1 MEFAVRKTPAS
12 VAAARAARVRAL
24 EEQLRVTR
32 AQSVQTSFQVAQA
45 ATRARRFPVKRFELP
60 AHDDIVLLRPPP
72 ARAPRCYAEHFPRG
86 EACALTAPRAR
97 RSARRTPS
105 KTLAQ
110 AGALA
115 MALSNLHTT
124 PVARAISVSGGGAPA
139 TGSIDDIAVARA
151 EPSAAAVQLEEISA
165 RNADLA
171 AHIARIEQEHVKMR
185 RTQAPAVA
193 LPKVEEPLTERER
206 ELALERDKMA
216 RRARK
221 RETAMVH
228 CPMCGDEVLYRRR
241 MKHQS
246 EECVY
251 RLETCSVTGCGQ
263 CLRVRDMEFH
273 HSARCGSCD
282 ACGVEN
288 CGAGEEHSC
297 VFRSTKQIE
306 TAVVVGGDDDDAEE
320 TATASSGGNGGDEG
334 EGVELD
340 PEAAALAG
348 AKARKVRDALVEAT
362 APAAK
367 SLGDMAEMLE
377 KHAKLRVKIIERSA
391 RESPDLVAHSV
402 VRKILFIHDVA
413 MYDALDE
420 EGWSEMVSELRR
432 LSREWAVRAAVGG
445 GAGGAKTAIVRRL
458 LGICEECRTGERFPP
473 GTTAEDFE
481 SVALCP
487 SALKRQALAE
497 RGLESRTVLHDCPNG
512 CGEQLP
518 TAKLRVHARTRCKMR
533 AVRCRHFAKG
543 CVLLVRVCDMTQHLE
558 TECAIEKELAVLI
571 AKGRWNRE
579 SVECG
584 MGCGLFVPRSALEFH
599 EESVCVNRLVA
610 CRKGCGQ
617 FFQMGEVEAH
627 QLQCTPNPKTLKMI
641 ARARSKYVR
650 PWVVSPRHDDDSEDS
665 EDASPS
671 SSRRT

>member
-1 MEFAVRKTPAS
+1 MRKTPAS
-12 VAAARAARVRAL
+12 VAAARAARTRAL
-24 EEQLRVTR
+24 EEQLRATR
-32 AQSVQTSFQVAQA
+32 AQSVQTHFQVAQA
-45 ATRARRFPVKRFELP
+45 ATRARRYPVKRFALP
-60 AHDDIVLLRPPP
+60 AHDDIVLSRPPP
-72 ARAPRCYAEHFPRG
+72 ARAPRCYINRVPLGAART
-86 EACALTAPRAR
+86 LTAPRATPTV
-97 RSARRTPS
+97 RRTPS

-124 PVARAISVSGGGAPA
+124 QVARATLTSGGGAPA
-139 TGSIDDIAVARA
+139 SDPVRDTTMPRA
-151 EPSAAAVQLEEISA
+151 EPSTAALQLEEISA

-171 AHIARIEQEHVKMR
+171 AHIARIEQEHVKLR
-185 RTQAPAVA
+185 RTQAPVIA
-193 LPKVEEPLTERER
+193 LPKVEEPLTGKEL
-206 ELALERDKMA
+206 ELALERDQMA

-228 CPMCGDEVLYRRR
+228 CPLCGDEVLYRHRK
-241 MKHQS
+241 KHQA

-251 RLETCSVTGCGQ
+251 RLEVCTVTGCGQ

-282 ACGVEN
+282 VCGVEN
-288 CGAGEEHSC
+288 CGAGVEHSK

-306 TAVVVGGDDDDAEE
+306 TAVVVGGDAGDTEE
-320 TATASSGGNGGDEG
+320 TATASSGTNGSEEDERAK
-334 EGVELD
+334 LD
-340 PEAAALAG
+340 PEAVALAA
-348 AKARKVRDALVEAT
+348 AKARRVRDALVEAT

-367 SLGDMAEMLE
+367 SLGDMANMLE
-377 KHAKLRVKIIERSA
+377 KHAKLRVKIIERNV
-391 RESPDLVAHSV
+391 RESPNLVAHSA
-402 VRKILFIHDVA
+402 VRHILYIHDVA

-432 LSREWAVRAAVGG
+432 LSREWSVRAEVGG

-458 LGICEECRTGERFPP
+458 LGICEECHSGERFPP
-473 GTTAEDFE
+473 ATTAEDFE

-512 CGEQLP
+512 CGKQLP
-518 TAKLRVHARTRCKMR
+518 MAKLRVHARTRCKMR
-533 AVRCRHFAKG
+533 AVRCRHFDKG
-543 CVLLVRVCDMTQHLE
+543 CVLLVRACDMALHLE
-558 TECAIEKELAVLI
+558 NECAIETELGVLI
-571 AKGRWNRE
+571 AKGRKNRE

-584 MGCGLFVPRSALEFH
+584 MGCGLFIARSALEFH
-599 EESVCVNRLVA
+599 EENVCANRLVA

-627 QLQCTPNPKTLKMI
+627 QLQCTPNPKTLRMI

-650 PWVVSPRHDDDSEDS
+650 PWVVSPRRDDDSEDS

-671 SSRRT
+671 PPRRV